1 MTVYLVQVQD
11 SLLEMTSNEIFTSGT
26 KAFQRFT
33 DLLSEHREYA
43 QEIQEVFHES
53 PFEAQ
58 YYDGQCVKK
67 ICLEQ
72 IKTKK

>member
-11 SLLEMTSNEIFTSGT
+11 SLLEMTSNEIFTSGG

-67 ICLEQ
+67 ISLEQ
-72 IKTKK
+72 ITTKK